1 MKLALLASIC
11 LALGFVAG
19 SLSPVGVAFAQIFS
33 PAAVNG
39 CIYFS
44 SPPTLANRQQNVF
57 QCDVNGKLIT
67 G

>member
-1 MKLALLASIC
+1 MRLAALAALCLLI
-11 LALGFVAG
+11 GFVVG
-19 SLSPVGVAFAQIFS
+19 SVSPIGVAFAQIFS

-44 SPPTLANRQQNVF
+44 TPPTLANRQQNVF

>member
-1 MKLALLASIC
+1 MKLLILAVVC
-11 LALGFVAG
+11 LISGFTIG
-19 SLSPVGVAFAQIFS
+19 SLSPVGQAFAQLMS

-39 CIYFS
+39 CIYYS
-44 SPPTLANRQQNVF
+44 TPPTLANRQQNVL

>member
-1 MKLALLASIC
+1 MKLALLASFC
-11 LALGFVAG
+11 LVLGFVAG
-19 SLSPVGVAFAQIFS
+19 SLSPVGMAFAQIFS

-44 SPPTLANRQQNVF
+44 SPPTLSDRQQNVF

>member
-1 MKLALLASIC
+1 MKLAG
-11 LALGFVAG
+11 LALLCLTLGFAAG
-19 SLSPVGVAFAQIFS
+19 SLSPIGAAFAQLMS

-39 CIYFS
+39 CSYYS
-44 SPPTLANRQQNVF
+44 TPPTLANRQQNVL

>member
-1 MKLALLASIC
+1 MKLVALALIC
-11 LALGFVAG
+11 LSLGFAVG
-19 SLSPVGVAFAQIFS
+19 SLSPIGNAFAQLMS

-44 SPPTLANRQQNVF
+44 TPPTLANRQQNVF